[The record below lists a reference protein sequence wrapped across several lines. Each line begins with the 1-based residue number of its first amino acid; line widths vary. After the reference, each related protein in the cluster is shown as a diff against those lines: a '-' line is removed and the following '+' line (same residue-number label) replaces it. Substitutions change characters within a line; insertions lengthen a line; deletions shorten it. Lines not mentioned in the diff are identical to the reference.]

1 MAKVPED
8 AKAPPVRA
16 VKGVN
21 IPEDAI
27 QLVSCEVA
35 TGPNHET
42 IVPRSPFN
50 PVTYPETLLLD
61 RLHAQPGK
69 AEPVRR
75 VKHAGYVIRSF
86 RAEKQRLV
94 EKYGL
99 RAVEAVFPGRNP
111 EMERFNRLDAP
122 NPGTKCV
129 SGDFV
134 GMAPEPKPAAKA
146 AAKPALDPKT
156 EIEPDPAE

>member
-50 PVTYPETLLLD
+50 PVTYPETILLD
-61 RLHAQPGK
+61 RLHMQPGK

-75 VKHAGYVIRSF
+75 VKHAGYVIRSL

-94 EKYGL
+94 EKYGP

-111 EMERFNRLDAP
+111 DMERFNKLDAP

-134 GMAPEPKPAAKA
+134 GVKPAAKPA
-146 AAKPALDPKT
+146 PKPEPETA
-156 EIEPDPAE
+156 IEPDPAE